1 MPGTREKKYQSH
13 IGTGAVRETG
23 SQLTDTG
30 SQTLCREPLKRL
42 ILVIF

>member
-1 MPGTREKKYQSH
+1 MPGTREKMYQPH
-13 IGTGAVRETG
+13 TGTGAARETG

-30 SQTLCREPLKRL
+30 SQTLYREPLKRL